1 MSKNM
6 CQVCSLITEL
16 CGCSLN
22 EPRLE
27 SESVLM
33 VVENQPHPSVFLDHL
48 CELKLEEGEKSEFL
62 HIPKLSRQTNLV
74 YLGDDEALICDH
86 ELLAI
91 SEPKIPQVYELE
103 DGEIYESNET
113 KNKEAAA
120 NFIAK
125 YNI

>member
-27 SESVLM
+27 PESILM
-33 VVENQPHPSVFLDHL
+33 VVENQPHSSVFLDHL

-62 HIPKLSRQTNLV
+62 PIPKLSRQINILNPV
-74 YLGDDEALICDH
+74 HDEPLICDH

-91 SEPKIPQVYELE
+91 SRPEIPEGCELE

-120 NFIAK
+120 NFIAT

>member
-1 MSKNM
+1 MSKNI

-27 SESVLM
+27 PESVLI
-33 VVENQPHPSVFLDHL
+33 VVENQPHSSVFLDHL

-62 HIPKLSRQTNLV
+62 PIPKLSRQINLLCLV
-74 YLGDDEALICDH
+74 HDEPLICDH

-91 SEPKIPQVYELE
+91 SRPQIPEGYELE

-120 NFIAK
+120 NFIAT

>member
-1 MSKNM
+1 M

-48 CELKLEEGEKSEFL
+48 GDLKLEEGEKSEFL
-62 HIPKLSRQTNLV
+62 PIPKLSRQINIL
-74 YLGDDEALICDH
+74 YPAHDEPLKCDH
-86 ELLAI
+86 ELPAI
-91 SEPKIPQVYELE
+91 SRPEIPEGCELE

-120 NFIAK
+120 NFIAT